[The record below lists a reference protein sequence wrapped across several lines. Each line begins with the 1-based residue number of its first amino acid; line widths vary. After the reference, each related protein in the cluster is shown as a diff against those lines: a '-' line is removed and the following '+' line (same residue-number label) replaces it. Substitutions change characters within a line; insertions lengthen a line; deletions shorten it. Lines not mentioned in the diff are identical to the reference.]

1 MHEVLAQVFTYVW
14 GVWRHRWLALAI
26 AWFVAIAG
34 WLFVWQLPEAYVATA
49 RVFVDTNSVL
59 RPLLRGL
66 AIEPDIDQRIN
77 MMSRTLLSRPN
88 LEKLMRMTDLDLQV
102 NGEAQKDALLA
113 ELGEAISLSG
123 SRDNESLYAI
133 SVSDPDR
140 EMAKKIT
147 QSLITVFIESS
158 LSGKREDSSGAQEF
172 LDEQIKDYEERL
184 VAAENRLA
192 LFKQENVD
200 VLPGSGGD
208 YYSNL
213 QLARENLAQAQLQFS
228 ELENRRETLQRQLDG
243 EEPIFVSSAVTAA
256 PVSSG
261 MSPLDSR
268 IQSMKAALDSLTIR
282 YTDKHPEVKQLSATI
297 EKLEAEK
304 ASEYKRVRQDTSA
317 GFTGLANSP
326 VYQGMRSML
335 AETEASAAELE
346 VRVDEYERRVS
357 SLQEKVDNIPEIEAQ
372 LKQLDRDYAVIAG
385 QHKELLERRESA
397 RLSVDVEQN
406 ASDVTFRVID
416 PPFVPLVP
424 SEPNKPLLNGAVL
437 LLGLAAGIGAGL
449 LVSLIRPVISDART
463 LVTVTG
469 MPLLGTV
476 SQNLLPI
483 QKRRE
488 TISLLTFAA
497 LGTGLLIVFV
507 GMSVV
512 QGGMLPS

>member
-1 MHEVLAQVFTYVW
+1 MQEILAQVFSYVW
-14 GVWRHRWLALAI
+14 GVWRHRWLALGV
-26 AWFVAIAG
+26 AWGVAVAG
-34 WLFVWQLPEAYVATA
+34 WLWVWQLPESYVATA
-49 RVFVDTNSVL
+49 RVYVDTNSVL

-66 AIEPDIDQRIN
+66 AIEPNIDQRIS

-102 NGEAQKDALLA
+102 NTEAQKNAMLA
-113 ELGEAISLSG
+113 ELSESISLSG

-140 EMAKKIT
+140 EVAKKIT

-158 LSGKREDSSGAQEF
+158 LSGKREDSSGAQDF
-172 LDEQIKDYEERL
+172 LDEQIREYEERL

-208 YYSNL
+208 YYSTL
-213 QLARENLAQAQLQFS
+213 QLAKENLAQARLQLS
-228 ELENRRETLQRQLDG
+228 ELENRKLELQRQLDG
-243 EEPIFVSSAVTAA
+243 EEPIFISSAVTA
-256 PVSSG
+256 PTSSG

-282 YTDKHPEVKQLSATI
+282 YTDKHPEVRQLSAMI
-297 EKLEAEK
+297 KQLEVEK
-304 ASEYKRVRQDTSA
+304 ASEYRRVREDTSA
-317 GFTGLANSP
+317 GFSGLSNSP

-335 AETEASAAELE
+335 AETEAGVAELQ
-346 VRVDEYERRVS
+346 VRVAEYERRVND
-357 SLQEKVDNIPEIEAQ
+357 LVQKVNNVPEIEAQ
-372 LKQLDRDYAVIAG
+372 LKQLDRDYTVIAG
-385 QHKELLERRESA
+385 QHKELLERREAA
-397 RLSVDVEQN
+397 RLSQDVEQN

-416 PPFVPLVP
+416 PPFVPLEP
-424 SEPNKPLLNGAVL
+424 SEPNKLLLDAAVL
-437 LLGLAAGIGAGL
+437 LLGLAAGVGAGL

-463 LVTVTG
+463 LVSLTG

-476 SQNLLPI
+476 SVNLLPE

-488 TISLLTFAA
+488 TKGLLTFAA
-497 LGTGLLIVFV
+497 LSTGLLIVFF
-507 GMSVV
+507 GMTLGQS
-512 QGGMLPS
+512 GMLSS